1 MRNLRK
7 KILCLLLA
15 AGAAAAA
22 VLPAAGADS
31 QTKATDPAAAPAVVR
46 AVPCAACGKGR
57 VSSRIVF
64 LSDWGSTGNPR
75 PCDYFPEGEDML
87 ESRQG
92 ISNYRCPACGES
104 YNTYFVEYR
113 WACHG
118 FK

>member
-31 QTKATDPAAAPAVVR
+31 QTKATDPTAAPAVVR
-46 AVPCAACGKGR
+46 AVPCESCGKGR

-75 PCDYFPEGEDML
+75 PCDYFPEGEDKIG
-87 ESRQG
+87 R
-92 ISNYRCPACGES
+92 AH
-104 YNTYFVEYR
+104 V
-113 WACHG
+113 
-118 FK
+118 

>member
-1 MRNLRK
+1 MGCPAP
-7 KILCLLLA
+7 KIANNGSGSALMKSPLLCRSI
-15 AGAAAAA
+15 
-22 VLPAAGADS
+22 VS
-31 QTKATDPAAAPAVVR
+31 AVVR

-75 PCDYFPEGEDML
+75 PCDCFPEGEDML